1 MNNNIITHQPL
12 SPSQESALNAL
23 LEINSLYHAF
33 TTQIT
38 FPPCLDLSIDQ
49 LFYDSHGRV
58 TDAVCN
64 YILTK
69 LNITINSEIGDEAF
83 GYILANITIGDD
95 DDLFTLAECVIR
107 NLTEIYSNK

>member
-1 MNNNIITHQPL
+1 MNNILNTQQPL
-12 SPSQESALNAL
+12 TPSQESALNAL

-33 TTQIT
+33 TSQISL
-38 FPPCLDLSIDQ
+38 PPCLDLSIDQ

-64 YILTK
+64 YILSK

-107 NLTEIYSNK
+107 NLIEIYSNK